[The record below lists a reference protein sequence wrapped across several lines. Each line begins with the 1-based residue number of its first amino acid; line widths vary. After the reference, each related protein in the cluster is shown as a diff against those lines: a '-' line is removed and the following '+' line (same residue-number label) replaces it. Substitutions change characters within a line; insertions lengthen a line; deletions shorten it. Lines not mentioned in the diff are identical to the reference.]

1 MQSLCR
7 GGNAETGFRE
17 SRDGGD
23 EDRKFRRKKLATIAI
38 QVYSVYHE

>member
-7 GGNAETGFRE
+7 GGNAETGFQE
-17 SRDGGD
+17 SRDGGG
-23 EDRKFRRKKLATIAI
+23 EDRKFLRTKLATIAI